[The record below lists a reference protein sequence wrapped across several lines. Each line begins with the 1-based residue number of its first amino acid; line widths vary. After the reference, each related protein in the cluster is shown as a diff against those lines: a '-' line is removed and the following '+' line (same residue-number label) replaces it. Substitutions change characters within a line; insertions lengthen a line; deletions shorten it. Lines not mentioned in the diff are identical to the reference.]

1 VVGLETSRQRTDQL
15 FNQIWYGFQCN
26 FGALRLFG
34 EEVSKHADQLDR
46 DRIRELAKDMAD
58 IFGDDPEQ
66 VEAELL
72 EFTPFLDDLDV
83 LPDIRLNPQ
92 VQETFRGF
100 RDSKFKS
107 RVTRWSHDNPRKAYK
122 LGDVFFDYLAHPP
135 LSGILLR
142 RGAFVSLIGFL
153 EQLLENLLF
162 GYFYSDSKDGLTDE
176 EQEDA
181 ARRKAKNA
189 LSRSD
194 GWRGRLQ
201 IFQKLGV
208 DIGEAQD
215 YFDELLEITQRRN
228 LLVHKD
234 GVIDGRYLR
243 DVPQGFMPNGAEAG
257 KILLVTSRYLPR
269 AFDVVAVFAFAL
281 TQSCWRQRLCG
292 GRKKRA
298 NKALDLFIYTELR
311 KDRYEVVV
319 ELVKI
324 SKQFKLPDSYAQ
336 MIQVNQAV
344 AFRKLER
351 FPEMRAV
358 LSELSGTDREW
369 WVDVAQSIF
378 QEDFQQVQLLLAQA
392 AKNNVLKNVT
402 PFWPLFEPVRNE
414 VWFQK
419 MFEHPNRG
427 DLPTKKKK

>member
-1 VVGLETSRQRTDQL
+1 MNTSRQRTDQL

-26 FGALRLFG
+26 FGALRLFS
-34 EEVSKHADQLDR
+34 EEVSKQADRIDR

-66 VEAELL
+66 VETELL
-72 EFTPFLDDLDV
+72 EFTPSLDDLDV
-83 LPDIRLNPQ
+83 VPDIRLNPQ

-107 RVTRWSHDNPRKAYK
+107 RLTRWSHDNPRKAYK
-122 LGDVFFDYLAHPP
+122 LGDVFFDYMAHPP

-162 GYFYSDSKDGLTDE
+162 GYFYPDSKDGLTVE

-189 LSRSD
+189 LSRTE

-208 DIGEAQD
+208 DIGEAQG
-215 YFDELLEITQRRN
+215 YFDELLEMTQRRN

-234 GVIDGRYLR
+234 GVIDWRYLR
-243 DVPQGFMPNGAEAG
+243 DVPEGFIPDGAETG
-257 KILLVTSRYLPR
+257 KILLVTSRYLTR

-292 GRKKRA
+292 GRKRKA
-298 NKALDLFIYTELR
+298 NKALDLFIYSELR
-311 KDRYEVVV
+311 KDRYGVVV
-319 ELVKI
+319 ELAKV
-324 SKQFKLPDSYAQ
+324 SRQFNLPAAYAQ
-336 MIQVNQAV
+336 MIQVNQAI

-351 FPEMRAV
+351 VPEMQAV
-358 LSELSGTDREW
+358 LAELSETDREW
-369 WVDVAQSIF
+369 WVDVALSIF
-378 QEDFQQVQLLLAQA
+378 HDDDQQVHLLLAQA
-392 AKNNVLKNVT
+392 ARNNVLKNIT
-402 PFWPLFEPVRNE
+402 PFWPLFDPLRNE

-427 DLPTKKKK
+427 DLPSTKKK